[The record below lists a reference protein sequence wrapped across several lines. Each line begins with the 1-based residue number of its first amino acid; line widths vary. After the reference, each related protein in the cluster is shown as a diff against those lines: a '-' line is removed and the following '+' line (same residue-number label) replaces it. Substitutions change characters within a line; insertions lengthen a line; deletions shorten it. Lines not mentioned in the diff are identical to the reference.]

1 MVASFRSTWASRLA
15 IVEEAKPVADRI
27 EAVRA
32 RIAAAAKRS
41 ERDPFDVR
49 LIAVSKGVSAARV
62 DEAIAAGVEDVGE
75 NRIQEA
81 ADKQREVRNAARWH
95 LIGHL
100 QTNKA
105 GRAAALFDFVHSVD
119 SRRIA
124 DALSTHRSPG
134 RDPIGVLLEVELTGL
149 PTRFGVAESDV
160 ESLVQQLVNV
170 PSIHVM
176 GLMTIAPFSE
186 DPEDARATF
195 TRLRRVRDHMEH
207 VTGWALP
214 ELSMGM
220 SNDFEIAIE
229 EGATMVRI
237 GRAIFGE
244 RGK

>member
-1 MVASFRSTWASRLA
+1 MAV
-15 IVEEAKPVADRI
+15 VEEDSPVADRL

-32 RIAAAAKRS
+32 RIDAAAARS
-41 ERDPFDVR
+41 NRDPLDVR
-49 LIAVSKGVSAARV
+49 LIAVTKGISAARV
-62 DEAIAAGVEDVGE
+62 DEVIAAGVEDIGE

-81 ADKQREVRNAARWH
+81 VDKQREVRNPARWH

-105 GRAAALFDFVHSVD
+105 GRAATLFDFIHSVD
-119 SRRIA
+119 STRVA
-124 DALSTHRSPG
+124 DALSAHRPAG
-134 RDPIGVLLEVELTGL
+134 RDPLGVLLEVELTGQ
-149 PTRFGVAESDV
+149 PTRYGVAEPDV
-160 ESLVQQLVNV
+160 EGVVQRLVNV
-170 PSIHVM
+170 PSLHLV
-176 GLMTIAPFSE
+176 GLMTIAPYSE

-195 TRLRRVRDHMEH
+195 TRLRRLRDHMEH

-229 EGATMVRI
+229 EGATMVGI

-244 RGK
+244 RPV

>member
-1 MVASFRSTWASRLA
+1 VS
-15 IVEEAKPVADRI
+15 IVEEVPVAVRL

-32 RIAAAAKRS
+32 RIDDAVRRAD
-41 ERDPFDVR
+41 RDPDEVR
-49 LIAVSKGVSAARV
+49 LIAVTKGVAAERV
-62 DEAIAAGVEDVGE
+62 DEAIAVGVEDIGE

-81 ADKQREVRNAARWH
+81 AEKQREVHNAARWH

-119 SRRIA
+119 SKRIA
-124 DALSTHRSPG
+124 DALSAHRPAG
-134 RDPIGVLLEVELTGL
+134 RDPIGVLVEVELTGL
-149 PTRFGVAESDV
+149 PARSGVAESDV
-160 ESLVQQLVNV
+160 EALVEELVNV

-176 GLMTIAPFSE
+176 GLMTIAPFSQNP
-186 DPEDARATF
+186 DDARATF
-195 TRLRRVRDHMEH
+195 TRLRHVRDHMEH

-237 GRAIFGE
+237 GRAIFGDRAE
-244 RGK
+244 

>member
-1 MVASFRSTWASRLA
+1 MT
-15 IVEEAKPVADRI
+15 
-27 EAVRA
+27 
-32 RIAAAAKRS
+32 
-41 ERDPFDVR
+41 
-49 LIAVSKGVSAARV
+49 KGVDADRV
-62 DEAIAAGVEDVGE
+62 DEAISAGIEDVGE

-81 ADKQREVRNAARWH
+81 DDKQAKVRHTARWH

-124 DALSTHRSPG
+124 EALSTHRPPG
-134 RDPIGVLLEVELTGL
+134 LDPIGVLLEVELTGL
-149 PTRFGVAESDV
+149 ATRFGVHEGDV
-160 ESLVQQLVNV
+160 EGVVQELVNV
-170 PSIHVM
+170 PAIHLM

-195 TRLRRVRDHMEH
+195 TRLRHVRDHMEH

-220 SNDFEIAIE
+220 SNDFEVAIE
-229 EGATMVRI
+229 EGATMVRV

-244 RGK
+244 RVS

>member
-1 MVASFRSTWASRLA
+1 VT
-15 IVEEAKPVADRI
+15 
-27 EAVRA
+27 
-32 RIAAAAKRS
+32 
-41 ERDPFDVR
+41 
-49 LIAVSKGVSAARV
+49 KGVAAARV

-81 ADKQREVRNAARWH
+81 AEKQREVHNAARWH

-119 SRRIA
+119 SKRIA
-124 DALSTHRSPG
+124 DALSAHRPAG
-134 RDPIGVLLEVELTGL
+134 RDPIGVLVEVELTGL
-149 PTRFGVAESDV
+149 PARSGVAEPDV
-160 ESLVQQLVNV
+160 EALVEELVNV

-176 GLMTIAPFSE
+176 GLMTIAPFSQNP
-186 DPEDARATF
+186 DDARATF
-195 TRLRRVRDHMEH
+195 TRLRHVRDHMEH

-244 RGK
+244 RAQ

>member
-1 MVASFRSTWASRLA
+1 MLASMRPSGAPTAIRSRSA
-15 IVEEAKPVADRI
+15 PV
-27 EAVRA
+27 V
-32 RIAAAAKRS
+32 
-41 ERDPFDVR
+41 VT
-49 LIAVSKGVSAARV
+49 KGVSAARV
-62 DEAIAAGVEDVGE
+62 DEAIASGVEDIGE

-81 ADKQREVRNAARWH
+81 AEKQGEVRNTARWH

-119 SRRIA
+119 SKRIA
-124 DALSTHRSPG
+124 DALSAHRPAG
-134 RDPIGVLLEVELTGL
+134 RDPIGVLVEVELTGL
-149 PTRFGVAESDV
+149 PARSGVAESDV
-160 ESLVQQLVNV
+160 ESLVQELVNV

-176 GLMTIAPFSE
+176 GLMTIAPFSQNP
-186 DPEDARATF
+186 DDARATF
-195 TRLRRVRDHMEH
+195 TRLRHVRDHMEH

-244 RGK
+244 RAE

>member
-1 MVASFRSTWASRLA
+1 VP
-15 IVEEAKPVADRI
+15 IVEEVPVADRL

-32 RIAAAAKRS
+32 RIDDAVRRAD
-41 ERDPFDVR
+41 RDPDEVR
-49 LIAVSKGVSAARV
+49 LIAVTKGVAAERV
-62 DEAIAAGVEDVGE
+62 DEAIAVGVEDIGE

-81 ADKQREVRNAARWH
+81 AEKQREVHNAARWH

-119 SRRIA
+119 SKRIA
-124 DALSTHRSPG
+124 DALSAHRPAG
-134 RDPIGVLLEVELTGL
+134 RDPIGVLVEVELTGL
-149 PTRFGVAESDV
+149 PARSGVAESDV
-160 ESLVQQLVNV
+160 EALVEELVNV

-176 GLMTIAPFSE
+176 GLMTIAPFSQNP
-186 DPEDARATF
+186 DDARATF
-195 TRLRRVRDHMEH
+195 TRLRHVRDHMEH

-237 GRAIFGE
+237 GRAIFGDRAE
-244 RGK
+244 

>member
-1 MVASFRSTWASRLA
+1 MVL
-15 IVEEAKPVADRI
+15 VEEVPVADRL

-32 RIAAAAKRS
+32 RIEAAAARAN
-41 ERDPFDVR
+41 RDPLDVR
-49 LIAVSKGVSAARV
+49 LIAVSKGMSAARV
-62 DEAIAAGVEDVGE
+62 DEAIAAGVEDISE

-81 ADKQREVRNAARWH
+81 ADKQRHVYNAARWH

-119 SRRIA
+119 SRRVA
-124 DALSTHRSPG
+124 DALSAHRPAG
-134 RDPIGVLLEVELTGL
+134 RDPLGVLLEVELTGL
-149 PTRFGVAESDV
+149 PTRYGVAESDV
-160 ESLVQQLVNV
+160 EGLVQQLVNV
-170 PSIHVM
+170 PSIHLM
-176 GLMTIAPFSE
+176 GLMTIAPFSQ
-186 DPEDARATF
+186 DPEDARASF
-195 TRLRRVRDHMEH
+195 TRLRHVRDHMEH
-207 VTGWALP
+207 VAGWALP

-244 RGK
+244 RVA

>member
-1 MVASFRSTWASRLA
+1 VDDAPT
-15 IVEEAKPVADRI
+15 VADRI
-27 EAVRA
+27 EAVRG
-32 RIAAAAKRS
+32 RIDAAAARVN
-41 ERDPFDVR
+41 RDPLDVL
-49 LIAVSKGVSAARV
+49 LIAVTKGVSADCV
-62 DEAIAAGVEDVGE
+62 DEAISAGVEDVGE

-81 ADKQREVRNAARWH
+81 EDKQAEVRRTARWH

-124 DALSTHRSPG
+124 EALSTHRPPG
-134 RDPIGVLLEVELTGL
+134 LDPIGVLLEVELTGL
-149 PTRFGVAESDV
+149 ATRFGVHEGDV
-160 ESLVQQLVNV
+160 EGVVQELVNV
-170 PSIHVM
+170 PAIHLM

-195 TRLRRVRDHMEH
+195 TRLRHVRDHMEH

-220 SNDFEIAIE
+220 SNDFDVAIE
-229 EGATMVRI
+229 EGATMVRV

-244 RGK
+244 RVV

>member
-1 MVASFRSTWASRLA
+1 MTIA
-15 IVEEAKPVADRI
+15 EEVPVADRLT
-27 EAVRA
+27 AVRA
-32 RIAAAAKRS
+32 RIDAAAQRAD
-41 ERDPFDVR
+41 RDPAGVL
-49 LIAVSKGVSAARV
+49 LIAVTKGMPAARV
-62 DEAIAAGVEDVGE
+62 DEAIAAGVGDIGE

-81 ADKQREVRNAARWH
+81 AYKQREVRNAARWH

-119 SRRIA
+119 SRRVA
-124 DALSTHRSPG
+124 DALSAHRPAG
-134 RDPIGVLLEVELTGL
+134 RDPIGVLVEVELTGL
-149 PTRFGVAESDV
+149 PGRSGVAESDV
-160 ESLVQQLVNV
+160 EALVEQLVNV
-170 PSIHVM
+170 PSIHLM
-176 GLMTIAPFSE
+176 GLMTIAPFSQQA
-186 DPEDARATF
+186 EDARATF

-207 VTGWALP
+207 MTGWALP

-244 RGK
+244 RAE